1 VDDLCGVGIG
11 GSICGRAHCR
21 TLRTATGIVV
31 VDDQG
36 HVTAL
41 IHHRNG
47 HDSTFPRIDSA
58 EAEKIEATLAERIK
72 KQIAMPGSEAALRR
86 NIDGLRLGYPI
97 YSEMSSDL
105 QDATREQLP
114 RLTEDM
120 NRWGPVESVR
130 FLGIGSQGW
139 DIYQVTHASGS
150 TIWRIHLV
158 NNGIIDGTAS
168 ARGPVNDSVWPP
180 AIQRER

>member
-1 VDDLCGVGIG
+1 M
-11 GSICGRAHCR
+11 
-21 TLRTATGIVV
+21 
-31 VDDQG
+31 
-36 HVTAL
+36 

-120 NRWGPVESVR
+120 NRIGPVESVR
-130 FLGIGSQGW
+130 FLGVGNQGW
-139 DIYQVTHASGS
+139 DIYQVTHDSGS
-150 TIWRIHLV
+150 STWRIHLAD
-158 NNGIIDGTAS
+158 NGIIDGLLVQV
-168 ARGPVNDSVWPP
+168 GP
-180 AIQRER
+180 

>member
-1 VDDLCGVGIG
+1 M
-11 GSICGRAHCR
+11 
-21 TLRTATGIVV
+21 

-41 IHHRNG
+41 IHHQSGR
-47 HDSTFPRIDSA
+47 DFTLPRVDSA
-58 EAEKIEATLAERIK
+58 EAEEIEATVAAK
-72 KQIAMPGSEAALRR
+72 VKSQMATPGSDAALRR
-86 NIDGLRLGYPI
+86 HIDGLQVGNPI
-97 YSEMSSDL
+97 YSEMSPDL
-105 QDATREQLP
+105 QQATREQLP

-139 DIYQVTHASGS
+139 DIYQVTRASGS